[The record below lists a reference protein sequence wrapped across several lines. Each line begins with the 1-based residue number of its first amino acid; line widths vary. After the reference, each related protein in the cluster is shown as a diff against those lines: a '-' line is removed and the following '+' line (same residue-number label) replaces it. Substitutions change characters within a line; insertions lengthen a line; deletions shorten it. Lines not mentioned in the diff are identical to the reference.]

1 MDGGLNLNI
10 KKIVGEKIAEEV
22 KDGDV
27 VGIGS
32 GSTVAEFIKAL
43 GKRIR
48 EEGIT
53 VYGIPTSYQSKIL
66 SVNHGIKVV
75 SLLEYPSPE
84 LAVDG
89 ADQVS
94 ADLSLI
100 KGHGGAHTMEK
111 IVAISAGE
119 FKVIV
124 DESKLSDILNTF
136 VPVEVIPEA
145 VIRVMEEIRL
155 IGGEPWI
162 REAEK
167 KVGPVVTDNG
177 NLIIDIDFGTIREP
191 EKLNISLNSIPG
203 VVESGIFPSHM
214 VTAVYVAKSS
224 GNVEVIRR

>member
-1 MDGGLNLNI
+1 MNI

-66 SVNHGIKVV
+66 SVNQGIKVV

-111 IVAISAGE
+111 IVAISASE

-124 DESKLSDILNTF
+124 DESKLSDRLNTF

-155 IGGEPWI
+155 IGGEPRI

-177 NLIIDIDFGTIREP
+177 NLIIDIDFGTIMEP
-191 EKLNISLNSIPG
+191 EKLNTSLNSIPG

-214 VTAVYVAKSS
+214 VTAVYVARSS